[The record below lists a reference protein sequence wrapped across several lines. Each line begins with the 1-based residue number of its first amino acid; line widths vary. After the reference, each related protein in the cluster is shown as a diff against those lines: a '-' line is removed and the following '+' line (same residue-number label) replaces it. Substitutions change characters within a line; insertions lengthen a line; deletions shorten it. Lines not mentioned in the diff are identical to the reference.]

1 MGFRVGQRV
10 MFRDSRMQGL
20 IRSYREQTYWVEI
33 EPGWE
38 IPARQSELIGLGQE
52 HASHS
57 HAPKPEKPPQKAIE
71 KKPDVAPEPPKS
83 PEANPTE
90 ISWEKKPSFPKVG
103 RARVGLGK
111 EKPNQK
117 DKKQSS
123 PYPISARGVYELDLH
138 LPALY
143 VQGRMPKREDALK
156 VQLEHVRVFLDWAV
170 GRRCKEVILIHGVG
184 EGKLKEAIWQEY
196 EHRIWLDLEAAP
208 YAEYGIGATRVRL
221 RFSMRDL

>member
-20 IRSYREQTYWVEI
+20 VRSYRDQTYWIEI

-38 IPARQSELIGLGQE
+38 IPAKQSELIGLGQ
-52 HASHS
+52 AHS
-57 HAPKPEKPPQKAIE
+57 SPAQKPENPSEKAIE
-71 KKPDVAPEPPKS
+71 KKPDAAPDLPQI
-83 PEANPTE
+83 PETKPSE
-90 ISWEKKPSFPKVG
+90 ITWERKPSFPKVG

-111 EKPNQK
+111 EKPVQK
-117 DKKQSS
+117 TKKQSS

-143 VQGRMPKREDALK
+143 PQGRMPKREEALK
-156 VQLEHVRVFLDWAV
+156 IQLEHVRVFLDWAV

-221 RFSMRDL
+221 RFSMRGL

>member
-20 IRSYREQTYWVEI
+20 VRSYRDQTYWIEI

-38 IPARQSELIGLGQE
+38 IPAKQSELIGLGQ
-52 HASHS
+52 AHS
-57 HAPKPEKPPQKAIE
+57 SPAQKPENPSEKAIE
-71 KKPDVAPEPPKS
+71 KKPDAAPDLPQIPETKPP
-83 PEANPTE
+83 E
-90 ISWEKKPSFPKVG
+90 IIWEKKPSFPKVG
-103 RARVGLGK
+103 RAKMGQGK
-111 EKPNQK
+111 EKPIEK
-117 DKKQSS
+117 AKKQSS

-143 VQGRMPKREDALK
+143 PQGRMPKRGEALK
-156 VQLEHVRVFLDWAV
+156 IQLEHVRVFLYWAL

-196 EHRIWLDLEAAP
+196 EHRNWLDLEAAP

-221 RFSMRDL
+221 RFSMRGL

>member
-1 MGFRVGQRV
+1 

-20 IRSYREQTYWVEI
+20 VRSYRDQTYWIEV

-38 IPARQSELIGLGQE
+38 IPAKPSELIGLGQ
-52 HASHS
+52 AHS
-57 HAPKPEKPPQKAIE
+57 SPAQTSENPSEKAIE
-71 KKPDVAPEPPKS
+71 KKPDAAPDLPQI
-83 PEANPTE
+83 PETKPSE
-90 ISWEKKPSFPKVG
+90 ITWEKKPSFPKVG
-103 RARVGLGK
+103 RSKIGQGK
-111 EKPNQK
+111 EKPHEK
-117 DKKQSS
+117 AKKQNS

-143 VQGRMPKREDALK
+143 PQGRMPKRAEALK
-156 VQLEHVRVFLDWAV
+156 IQLEHVRVFLDWAL

-221 RFSMRDL
+221 RFSMRDR